1 MSGQEPDTVSFVGMN
16 LLLIGVVGLLIF
28 AYFVLLIRKRWKQ
41 GFLHQVDEKK
51 EKKKEE

>member
-16 LLLIGVVGLLIF
+16 LILIGVVGLLIF

-51 EKKKEE
+51 EGER